1 MKNSTPTHQRAAG
14 VPSPLSHPLRKSGF
28 ALALFA
34 AALAGA
40 ILAVAG
46 GAFYPT
52 AAQVAHSSTQVGV

>member
-1 MKNSTPTHQRAAG
+1 MKNPTPTHQRAAG
-14 VPSPLSHPLRKSGF
+14 VASPVSRPPRKSGF

-46 GAFYPT
+46 GVF
-52 AAQVAHSSTQVGV
+52 